1 MSSHIISEKRL
12 SFLDKFLTVWI
23 FIAMGIGVSFS
34 IWSPGFVDWI
44 RSSEFGGTNLPIAI
58 GLIFMMVP
66 PLAKVNFTRIP
77 KAFGRIDLVL
87 YSLLLNWVVGP
98 LLMFGLA
105 FLFFPENQEY
115 RIGLILIGIARC
127 IAMVLVWN
135 DLADGDREVA
145 AGLVALNSI
154 FQLLFYGVLAY
165 LFVSILPG
173 TLGFTNSSIHV
184 SYWDIAY
191 SVLIY
196 LGIPF
201 LLGWGI
207 RTLSFRFK
215 GEEWTTQKLLPTI
228 SPITLIFLLLT
239 IVFIFS
245 LKGDSLINIPLDVLK
260 ISAPL
265 LIYFILMFFFSF
277 GLGLLI
283 KADYPR
289 NVAVSFTAAG
299 NNFELA
305 IAVAIGTF
313 GIASGQAFVGIV
325 GPLVEIPVLVLL
337 VEIAKIFKQKFYL
350 KRGAV

>member
-1 MSSHIISEKRL
+1 MSSAIVSEKRL
-12 SFLDKFLTVWI
+12 SFVDKFLTIWI
-23 FIAMGIGVSFS
+23 FIAMGTGIFLSRWF
-34 IWSPGFVDWI
+34 PGFVDWI
-44 RSSEFGGTNLPIAI
+44 RSSEFGGTNIPIAI

-66 PLAKVNFTRIP
+66 PLAKVNFERIP
-77 KAFGRIDLVL
+77 KAFGRVDLIL
-87 YSLLLNWVVGP
+87 YSLFLNWVIGP

-105 FLFFPENQEY
+105 FLFFPEDPEY

-154 FQLLFYGVLAY
+154 FQLLFYGILAY
-165 LFVSILPG
+165 FFVSVLPG
-173 TLGFTNSSIHV
+173 SFGFKNSSIHIH
-184 SYWDIAY
+184 YWDIAY

-201 LLGWGI
+201 LLSWGI
-207 RTLSFRFK
+207 RTLSFHFK
-215 GEEWTTQKLLPTI
+215 GEDWTTKKLLPSI

-245 LKGDSLINIPLDVLK
+245 LKGDSLMKIPLDILK

-265 LIYFILMFFFSF
+265 LVYFILMFFLSF

-283 KADYPR
+283 KVDYPR

-337 VEIAKIFKQKFYL
+337 VEIVKVFRQRYYSKGEA
-350 KRGAV
+350 A

>member
-1 MSSHIISEKRL
+1 MSLATWFPDSVK
-12 SFLDKFLTVWI
+12 
-23 FIAMGIGVSFS
+23 
-34 IWSPGFVDWI
+34 WI

-66 PLAKVNFTRIP
+66 PLAKVNFAGIP
-77 KAFGRIDLVL
+77 KAFGRTDLIL
-87 YSLLLNWVVGP
+87 YSLFLNWIVGP

-105 FLFFPENQEY
+105 FLFFPDNPEY

-165 LFVSILPG
+165 FFVSVLPG
-173 TLGFTNSSIHV
+173 TFGFTNSTIHI
-184 SYWDIAY
+184 SYWVIAY

-215 GEEWTTQKLLPTI
+215 GEEWTIQKLLPSI

-245 LKGDSLINIPLDVLK
+245 LKGDSILNIPLDVLK
-260 ISAPL
+260 ISIPL
-265 LIYFILMFFFSF
+265 LIYFVLMFFFSF
-277 GLGLLI
+277 GLGVLI

-289 NVAVSFTAAG
+289 NIAISFTAAG

-313 GIASGQAFVGIV
+313 GITSGQAFVGIV

-337 VEIAKIFKQKFYL
+337 VEIAKKLRQKIYVQEEI
-350 KRGAV
+350 A

>member
-1 MSSHIISEKRL
+1 M
-12 SFLDKFLTVWI
+12 
-23 FIAMGIGVSFS
+23 
-34 IWSPGFVDWI
+34 
-44 RSSEFGGTNLPIAI
+44 
-58 GLIFMMVP
+58 
-66 PLAKVNFTRIP
+66 
-77 KAFGRIDLVL
+77 
-87 YSLLLNWVVGP
+87 
-98 LLMFGLA
+98 
-105 FLFFPENQEY
+105 
-115 RIGLILIGIARC
+115 ILIGIARC

-154 FQLLFYGVLAY
+154 FQLLFYGGLAY
-165 LFVSILPG
+165 FFVSVLPG
-173 TLGFTNSSIHV
+173 TFGFTNSSIHV
-184 SYWDIAY
+184 RYWDIAY

-215 GEEWTTQKLLPTI
+215 GEEWTTKKLLPFI
-228 SPITLIFLLLT
+228 SPVTLIFLLLT
-239 IVFIFS
+239 IIFIFS
-245 LKGDSLINIPLDVLK
+245 MKGDSLINIPLDVLK

-265 LIYFILMFFFSF
+265 LIYFIFMFFLSF
-277 GLGLLI
+277 GLGILT

-337 VEIAKIFKQKFYL
+337 VEIAKIFRQKFYL
-350 KRGAV
+350 KGKTE

>member
-1 MSSHIISEKRL
+1 MDQKTRPEKRL
-12 SFLDKFLTVWI
+12 SFIDRFLTLWI
-23 FIAMGIGVSFS
+23 FIAMGIGMALAT
-34 IWSPGFVDWI
+34 WSPGSVEWI
-44 RSSEFGGTNLPIAI
+44 RRSEFGGTNVPIAI

-66 PLAKVNFTRIP
+66 PLAKVNFLRIP
-77 KAFGRIDLVL
+77 KAFGRTDLIFYSLVL
-87 YSLLLNWVVGP
+87 NWIVGP

-105 FLFFPENQEY
+105 FLFFPDNPEY
-115 RIGLILIGIARC
+115 RVGLILIGIARC

-135 DLADGDREVA
+135 DLAEGDREVA

-154 FQLLFYGVLAY
+154 FQLLLYGSLAY
-165 LFVSILPG
+165 FFVGILPG
-173 TLGFTNSSIHV
+173 ILGLPNSFLEV
-184 SYWDIAY
+184 RYWDIAS

-207 RTLSFRFK
+207 RNVSIRVK
-215 GEEWTTQKLLPTI
+215 GEEWTTNQFLPAI

-245 LKGDSLINIPLDVLK
+245 LKGDSLLNIPFDVLK
-260 ISAPL
+260 ISIPL
-265 LIYFILMFFFSF
+265 LIYFVIMFFLSF
-277 GLGLLI
+277 GLGILV

-289 NVAVSFTAAG
+289 NIAVSFTAAG

-313 GIASGQAFVGIV
+313 GLASGQAFVGIV

-337 VEIAKIFKQKFYL
+337 VEIAKKLRNRFYL
-350 KRGAV
+350 KEKAI

>member
-1 MSSHIISEKRL
+1 MSSNLVSEKKL
-12 SFLDKFLTVWI
+12 SFIDKFLTIWI
-23 FIAMGIGVSFS
+23 FIAMGIGISLS
-34 IWSPGFVDWI
+34 IWFPGFVVWI
-44 RSSEFGGTNLPIAI
+44 RSSDFGGTNVPIAI

-66 PLAKVNFTRIP
+66 PLAKVNFARIP
-77 KAFGRIDLVL
+77 KAFGRIDLIL
-87 YSLLLNWVVGP
+87 YSLFLNWVIGP

-105 FLFFPENQEY
+105 FLFFPENPEY
-115 RIGLILIGIARC
+115 RVGLILIGIARC

-154 FQLLFYGVLAY
+154 FQLLFYGVIAY
-165 LFVSILPG
+165 FFVSVLPG
-173 TLGFTNSSIHV
+173 TFGFTNSSIHI
-184 SYWDIAY
+184 SYWDIVY

-201 LLGWGI
+201 LLGLGI
-207 RTLSFRFK
+207 RNASLRLK
-215 GEEWTTQKLLPTI
+215 GEEWTTQKLLPSI

-245 LKGDSLINIPLDVLK
+245 LKGESLINIPWDVLQ

-265 LIYFILMFFFSF
+265 LVYFLLMFFLSF
-277 GLGLLI
+277 ALGLLI

-337 VEIAKIFKQKFYL
+337 VEIAKIFREKFYV
-350 KRGAV
+350 KGKTA